1 MVHDRECVRLERQPL
16 AHAHVDGQRVVDVMG
31 VRQRCGNERSDLL
44 RRDLLAGRVDRRE
57 VGRRVAVAEVVLF
70 DGEAAHTHFVI
81 GSGANDPQKYDP
93 NASRETLDA
102 VPSEIFTVR
111 IVSRPRRRELTFSTS
126 PAITT
131 SSSPPSAAIVT
142 SGAAAS

>member
-1 MVHDRECVRLERQPL
+1 LK
-16 AHAHVDGQRVVDVMG
+16 
-31 VRQRCGNERSDLL
+31 N
-44 RRDLLAGRVDRRE
+44 
-57 VGRRVAVAEVVLF
+57 VAATV
-70 DGEAAHTHFVI
+70 
-81 GSGANDPQKYDP
+81 
-93 NASRETLDA
+93 A
-102 VPSEIFTVR
+102 VPSEIRTVR